1 MKDRERH
8 SNILQIRS
16 FRGADSDTGHS
27 QMVAKV
33 IEILAASKKAALK
46 FVVESFN
53 RRKLN
58 ELEIGKECQIEIP
71 NGFAALE
78 KGGHK

>member
-1 MKDRERH
+1 
-8 SNILQIRS
+8 
-16 FRGADSDTGHS
+16 
-27 QMVAKV
+27 MVAKV